1 MTDVFQ
7 PGAHPDALA
16 DFALGVLDAE
26 ERTSM
31 LAHLS
36 HCATCREELLEL
48 SAVADRVAAQAP
60 PVEPQAGFEDRVLA
74 RLDGVGSLRPLRP
87 QGLADSNVRGGSRA
101 AAKRGDKR
109 RFTWRQVVAAAA
121 AASIVL
127 GAGTAIGM
135 AAGSTSST
143 NPVATG
149 VSGGG
154 WYATLLVGPSG
165 PVGKVFVD
173 FDGHPWM
180 SMGIS
185 GSNRGTLRCE
195 LVSPSGKVVT
205 LGTFEVSAEGG
216 YWATYIPSAADGA
229 TIVRLVD
236 PSGKMVATATMR

>member
-7 PGAHPDALA
+7 PSAHPEALPE
-16 DFALGVLDAE
+16 FALGVLDPE

-74 RLDGVGSLRPLRP
+74 RLDGVGGLRPVTP
-87 QGLADSNVRGGSRA
+87 QGLADPRVRRTSRA
-101 AAKRGDKR
+101 AVKRGDKR
-109 RFTWRQVVAAAA
+109 HFTWRQVAAVAA
-121 AASIVL
+121 AASIVV

-143 NPVATG
+143 NPVA
-149 VSGGG
+149 SGASAGG

-173 FDGHPWM
+173 SDERPWM

-185 GSNRGTLRCE
+185 GSHLGTLRCE

-205 LGTFEVSAEGG
+205 LGTFAVSAQGG
-216 YWATYIPSAADGA
+216 YWATYIPAAAHGA

-236 PSGKMVATATMR
+236 TSGKMVATATMR